1 MYLTAHRLQRIKGNK
16 VDVGINAF
24 LYQHEAQDLPED
36 TRFDTEGIIEQIT
49 QQNLG
54 KLIAESIDLVP
65 GGNSGISFVDI
76 VGRESLDKE
85 RIREFLDQMEP
96 AIEGLYRPVTK
107 SAPDIAVK
115 FAIPLGLQGNEIRE
129 YKALTE
135 RAMYLFESREPPK
148 WRTETPWIKICR
160 TIAGC
165 QDTIVDFQEVFSVE
179 PETAEKLKQIHGESW
194 TSTRVLIDHHA
205 KWNFELIHGDLIN
218 HIAPMLTDLTLE
230 QIAAQ
235 GGLVLHDRLRDK
247 KIKWPEI
254 KEI

>member
-1 MYLTAHRLQRIKGNK
+1 MYLTAQRIQRIKGK
-16 VDVGINAF
+16 EVDVGIDVGINAF
-24 LYQHEAQDLPED
+24 LYRHEAGDLPED
-36 TRFDTEGIIEQIT
+36 TRFDEKDIVEQIT

-54 KLIAESIDLVP
+54 KLVAESIDLVP

-96 AIEGLYRPVTK
+96 DIEGLNHPITK

-135 RAMYLFESREPPK
+135 RAVRLFESPEPPK
-148 WRTETPWIKICR
+148 WRTETPWIVICR
-160 TIAGC
+160 KVSG
-165 QDTIVDFQEVFSVE
+165 FEEVFSVE
-179 PETAEKLKQIHGESW
+179 PETAEKLKQLHGASW
-194 TSTRVLIDHHA
+194 VSARLSIEHHI
-205 KWNFELIHGDLIN
+205 KWNLELMHGDLIN
-218 HIAPMLTDLTLE
+218 HIAPILTNLSLE
-230 QIAAQ
+230 QIATQ
-235 GGLVLHDRLRDK
+235 GGLILRDQLQHK
-247 KIKWPEI
+247 KIKWPEL

>member
-1 MYLTAHRLQRIKGNK
+1 MYLTAHRLQRIKGTK

-24 LYQHEAQDLPED
+24 LYQHEAGDLPED
-36 TRFDTEGIIEQIT
+36 TRFDAEGIIEQIT

-54 KLIAESIDLVP
+54 KLIAESVDLVP
-65 GGNSGISFVDI
+65 GGNRGISFVDI
-76 VGRESLDKE
+76 VGRESLTKE

-115 FAIPLGLQGNEIRE
+115 FAIPFGLQGNEIRE

-135 RAMYLFESREPPK
+135 RAICLFESREPPK
-148 WRTETPWIKICR
+148 WRTETPWIQICR
-160 TIAGC
+160 KKDRPC
-165 QDTIVDFQEVFSVE
+165 QEVFSVE

-194 TSTRVLIDHHA
+194 TSTRLSLEHHT

-218 HIAPMLTDLTLE
+218 HIAPILTDLTLE

-235 GGLVLHDRLRDK
+235 GGLILHDQLREK

>member
-1 MYLTAHRLQRIKGNK
+1 MYLTAHRLQRIKGEK

-24 LYQHEAQDLPED
+24 LHRHEAHDLPED
-36 TRFDTEGIIEQIT
+36 TRFDKEGIIEQIT

-76 VGRESLDKE
+76 VGRESLDRE
-85 RIREFLDQMEP
+85 RIREFLDQMESD
-96 AIEGLYRPVTK
+96 IEGMYHPITK

-115 FAIPLGLQGNEIRE
+115 FAIPLGLPGNEVRE

-135 RAMYLFESREPPK
+135 RAMRLFESPEPPK
-148 WRTETPWIKICR
+148 WRTETPWIEICR
-160 TIAGC
+160 NISDC
-165 QDTIVDFQEVFSVE
+165 QEVFSVE
-179 PETAEKLKQIHGESW
+179 PETVEKLKQIHGASW
-194 TSTRVLIDHHA
+194 VSARLSLEHHT
-205 KWNFELIHGDLIN
+205 KWNIELIHGDLIN
-218 HIAPMLTDLTLE
+218 HIAPILTDLTLE

-235 GGLVLHDRLRDK
+235 GGLILRDQLQNK
-247 KIKWPEI
+247 KIKWPEL

>member
-1 MYLTAHRLQRIKGNK
+1 MYLTAHRIQRIKGKK

-24 LYQHEAQDLPED
+24 LYRHEAGDLPED
-36 TRFDTEGIIEQIT
+36 TRFDEKDIVEQIT

-54 KLIAESIDLVP
+54 KFVAESIDLVP

-96 AIEGLYRPVTK
+96 DIEGMNHPITK

-135 RAMYLFESREPPK
+135 RAVRLFESPEPPK
-148 WRTETPWIKICR
+148 WRTETPWIAICR
-160 TIAGC
+160 KVSG
-165 QDTIVDFQEVFSVE
+165 FQEIFSVE
-179 PETAEKLKQIHGESW
+179 PETAEKLKQLHGASW
-194 TSTRVLIDHHA
+194 ISARLSLEYHTKR
-205 KWNFELIHGDLIN
+205 NFELIHGDLIN
-218 HIAPMLTDLTLE
+218 HIAPILTDLTLE

-235 GGLVLHDRLRDK
+235 GGLILRDPLQHK
-247 KIKWPEI
+247 KIKWPEL